1 MNKMNLNNKKKMNK
15 KKMNKMM
22 NKKMN
27 KKKMKK
33 KKMNKKKMNKMMNKK
48 MNKKKMK
55 KKKYH
60 LEFIVMVPPI
70 VSRKFLHQMNLLQ
83 IIWVK
88 ILNLYFKRKE
98 LKLCLKQRSC

>member
-1 MNKMNLNNKKKMNK
+1 MNKMNLNNKKNK
-15 KKMNKMM
+15 INLK
-22 NKKMN
+22 
-27 KKKMKK
+27 
-33 KKMNKKKMNKMMNKK
+33 NKKKMNKMMNKK

-98 LKLCLKQRSC
+98 LKFYLKQQSC

>member
-15 KKMNKMM
+15 MM
-22 NKKMN
+22 N
-27 KKKMKK
+27 
-33 KKMNKKKMNKMMNKK
+33 KKMNKMMNKK

-88 ILNLYFKRKE
+88 ILKLYFKRKE
-98 LKLCLKQRSC
+98 LKLCLKQQRY

>member
-15 KKMNKMM
+15 INLK
-22 NKKMN
+22 N
-27 KKKMKK
+27 KKKI
-33 KKMNKKKMNKMMNKK
+33 NKMMNKK

-60 LEFIVMVPPI
+60 LEFIVMDL
-70 VSRKFLHQMNLLQ
+70 FHQMNLLQ

-98 LKLCLKQRSC
+98 IKLCLKQRSC

>member
-15 KKMNKMM
+15 MM
-22 NKKMN
+22 N
-27 KKKMKK
+27 
-33 KKMNKKKMNKMMNKK
+33 KKMNKMMNKK

>member
-15 KKMNKMM
+15 MI

-27 KKKMKK
+27 KKKM
-33 KKMNKKKMNKMMNKK
+33 M
-48 MNKKKMK
+48 KKKMK

-60 LEFIVMVPPI
+60 LEFIVMVLPI

>member
-15 KKMNKMM
+15 INLK
-22 NKKMN
+22 
-27 KKKMKK
+27 
-33 KKMNKKKMNKMMNKK
+33 NKKKMNKMMN
-48 MNKKKMK
+48 KKMK

-60 LEFIVMVPPI
+60 LEFIVMEL
-70 VSRKFLHQMNLLQ
+70 FHQMNLLQ

-98 LKLCLKQRSC
+98 IKLCLKQQSC